1 MPRPLPHKDKAMF
14 EKLLEVEKRY
24 EALTA
29 QMYDPNITPGSMI
42 AVMREH
48 AALTPLI
55 DKLREYKE
63 AKKGIEDAEAM
74 LSDPE
79 MKELAQAELETL
91 KPRVAPL
98 EQELKLMLL
107 PKDPADDKDV
117 IMEFRPGTG
126 GDEAEL
132 FTAQLLRLYMRY
144 AERRGWKPELI
155 STQETG
161 IGGVKDAQLAIHGQ
175 GAYSQLK
182 FEGGV
187 HRVQRVPV
195 TESGGRIHTSTSTVA
210 VMPEVEEVDV
220 AIDEKK
226 DLKIDTYLS
235 AGAGGQNVQK
245 NETAIRITH
254 LPTGIVVA
262 CQDQRSQLQNKEQ
275 ALRVLRAKL
284 YEIELEKQQ
293 SAEQAKRRLQ
303 VGSGDRSDKIRTYNF
318 PQDRLTDHRI
328 GLTVHGLN
336 QVMDGDVQH
345 VIDALVTTDQA
356 DKLTDAEE

>member
-1 MPRPLPHKDKAMF
+1 MF

-29 QMYDPNITPGSMI
+29 QMYDPGTPPEKYRDI
-42 AVMREH
+42 AREH
-48 AALTPLI
+48 ASLTPLVE
-55 DKLREYKE
+55 KLREYKE
-63 AKKGIEDAEAM
+63 VRKGIEDAEAL
-74 LSDPE
+74 LSDPD
-79 MKELAQAELETL
+79 MKELAQDELESL

-98 EQELKLMLL
+98 EQELKVMLL
-107 PKDPADDKDV
+107 PKDPADEKNV

-132 FTAQLLRLYMRY
+132 FTGELLRLYMRY

-155 STQETG
+155 QAQETG

-187 HRVQRVPV
+187 HRVQRVPA
-195 TESGGRIHTSTSTVA
+195 TESGGRIHTSTATVA

-220 AIDEKK
+220 KIDPK
-226 DLKIDTYLS
+226 DLKFDTYLS

-245 NETAIRITH
+245 NETAVRITH

-262 CQDQRSQLQNKEQ
+262 CQDQRSQLQNREQ
-275 ALRVLRAKL
+275 AMRVLRARL

-328 GLTVHGLN
+328 GLTTHGLG
-336 QVMDGDVQH
+336 QVMDGDIQAIV
-345 VIDALVTTDQA
+345 DALVTTDQA
-356 DKLTDAEE
+356 DRLNEGDGVG